1 MTAGVII
8 SNRLIIDVKVVCF
21 RVMLVFQWFSLAQ
34 VLQHLALRTYF
45 KSPDILNVTYN
56 LE

>member
-34 VLQHLALRTYF
+34 VLQHPALRTYF